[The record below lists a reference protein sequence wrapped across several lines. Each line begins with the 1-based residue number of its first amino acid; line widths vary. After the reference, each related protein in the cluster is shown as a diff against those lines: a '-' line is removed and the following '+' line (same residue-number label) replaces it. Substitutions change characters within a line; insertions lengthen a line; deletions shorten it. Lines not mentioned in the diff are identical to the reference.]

1 MQLPRG
7 TLAKNYRGPGT
18 LASVTENIL
27 KDNLTGYLRV
37 SILSDNA
44 SECVVVYLAAKPVM
58 AFVTRANVDRPDP
71 GLTNISSSIQQADS
85 IIEIC
90 NLGEKQVTLLQE
102 LYGNL
107 AYSEPRPQPVAAEKP
122 AAAMQPWP
130 SRGREAAPATQTP
143 VKAISK
149 PQPRFVMPEI
159 RGRFV
164 RSEELGD
171 IREYIDRYPD
181 DTGHLL
187 FVIERNGTP
196 EEQHVIIACG
206 CIEAVYDNQKIVQ
219 GMPVWL
225 EGVHGIAEFYAV
237 EPGVLTSA
245 LQRSLKSVPGI
256 SKAEPP
262 APVPVHSA
270 LPETPKTVSPLTS
283 QAPSY
288 TKPQVTPMLR
298 ETAPKKHTTEAV
310 PTPLPTEAP
319 AARPVDRSK
328 TIGVPAREILEKSRL
343 SGAGVVGEDIS
354 RMVDEISKSMDDD
367 VAMVRKVE
375 QDFASNAGE
384 LLDKLDLGHLRKDRR
399 KQG

>member
-7 TLAKNYRGPGT
+7 TLAKSYRGPGT
-18 LASVTENIL
+18 LASVTEKIL
-27 KDNLTGYLRV
+27 TDNLTGYLRV

-58 AFVTRANVDRPDP
+58 AFVTRANVDKPDP
-71 GLTNISSSIQQADS
+71 GLSNITASIQQTDS

-90 NLGEKQVTLLQE
+90 KLGEKQVTLLQE

-107 AYSEPRPQPVAAEKP
+107 VYSEPRPQPVVVEKP
-122 AAAMQPWP
+122 VATKQPWQ
-130 SRGREAAPATQTP
+130 GRAREVAPATQTP
-143 VKAISK
+143 EKAIIR
-149 PQPRFVMPEI
+149 PQPRFIMPEI

-171 IREYIDRYPD
+171 IREYPDRYPGD
-181 DTGHLL
+181 SGHLL
-187 FVIERNGTP
+187 FIVEQDGTP
-196 EEQHVIIACG
+196 EEQHVIISCG
-206 CIEAVYDNQKIVQ
+206 CIEAVYDNQKIVH
-219 GMPVWL
+219 GMPAWL
-225 EGVHGIAEFYAV
+225 EGVHGVAEFYAV
-237 EPGVLTSA
+237 EPGVLASA
-245 LQRSLKSVPGI
+245 LQRSMRSVPGI
-256 SKAEPP
+256 SKTEPA
-262 APVPVHSA
+262 APVTRQA
-270 LPETPKTVSPLTS
+270 AIPEPQNAVSPAISQSPS
-283 QAPSY
+283 QAR
-288 TKPQVTPMLR
+288 PQTMPALR
-298 ETAPKKHTTEAV
+298 ETVPEKTTREAV
-310 PTPLPTEAP
+310 PALPPTEAP
-319 AARPVDRSK
+319 PARHVDRSK

-343 SGAGVVGEDIS
+343 SSVGAVEEDIS